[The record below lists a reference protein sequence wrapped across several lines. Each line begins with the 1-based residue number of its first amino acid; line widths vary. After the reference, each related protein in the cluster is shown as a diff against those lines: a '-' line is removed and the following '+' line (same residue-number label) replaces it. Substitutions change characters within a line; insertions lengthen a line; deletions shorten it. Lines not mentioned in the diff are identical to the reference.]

1 MLLCQSRLPSP
12 YFRSSKHDNFI
23 AGNVASD
30 DQIQGDGSSPQP
42 PVPDPKQEWPILE
55 QWNVPW
61 DGTTTLVG
69 MLSWLF
75 SFLLTGLAVSV
86 GAAQLG
92 IGRREVLDLDEQAT
106 FILIHQLAETI
117 AGLGAISLVLRR
129 YKPLPPQFFSYGFSN
144 PFDLRRGWVLY
155 GGLGIV
161 AATASVV
168 AASTLVVNLTGQ
180 PPPREEADALLQLL
194 PIIGASPTSTAS
206 LIIVTGVL
214 APLLEETVFRGFL
227 MTSLTKWVSTPVAIA
242 VSACAFAGAH
252 LTPGEFPQL
261 VALGIVLGL
270 AYAQTRTL
278 ITPMLIHS
286 LWNSGVI
293 ILLTILRLQG
303 YDIKELL

>member
-1 MLLCQSRLPSP
+1 MAVTHLFLSCRLHSLPSAGVTVPTPLLSFPRRLSPPCPPSLQPPHPSLVLLCQSRLPSP

-106 FILIHQLAETI
+106 FILIHQL
-117 AGLGAISLVLRR
+117 
-129 YKPLPPQFFSYGFSN
+129 
-144 PFDLRRGWVLY
+144 
-155 GGLGIV
+155 
-161 AATASVV
+161 
-168 AASTLVVNLTGQ
+168 
-180 PPPREEADALLQLL
+180 
-194 PIIGASPTSTAS
+194 
-206 LIIVTGVL
+206 
-214 APLLEETVFRGFL
+214 
-227 MTSLTKWVSTPVAIA
+227 
-242 VSACAFAGAH
+242 
-252 LTPGEFPQL
+252 
-261 VALGIVLGL
+261 
-270 AYAQTRTL
+270 
-278 ITPMLIHS
+278 
-286 LWNSGVI
+286 
-293 ILLTILRLQG
+293 
-303 YDIKELL
+303 